1 MRGTELAAVVDRA
14 LERLSASRNEL
25 RDLDAALGDG
35 DLGVTVSR
43 GCEAVRVKLGGL
55 DDPSPG
61 QVLRTVGSAFANA
74 NPSTMA
80 ALVGGGL
87 LAAAKVVDDQDDL
100 GRADAVRIGRAAA
113 DSIAA
118 RGKSELGDKTIL
130 DAIIPSLVALEVS
143 TEATGPVMAAM
154 VAAAARAV
162 EETALLQ
169 SRRGRAAWVGERSIG
184 HPDPGA
190 TAYLR
195 LLEAITAVWPDRGDR

>member
-1 MRGTELAAVVDRA
+1 MVDRA
-14 LERLSASRNEL
+14 LERLAASRNEL

-100 GRADAVRIGRAAA
+100 GRADAVRIVRAAA

-162 EETALLQ
+162 AETAVLQ

-195 LLEAITAVWPDRGDR
+195 LLEAIIAVWPDRRDR

>member
-1 MRGTELAAVVDRA
+1 MVDRA
-14 LERLSASRNEL
+14 LERLAASRNEL

-100 GRADAVRIGRAAA
+100 GRADAVRIVRAAA

-195 LLEAITAVWPDRGDR
+195 LLEAIIAVWPDRRDR

>member
-14 LERLSASRNEL
+14 LERLAASRNEL

-100 GRADAVRIGRAAA
+100 GRADAVRIVRAAA

-195 LLEAITAVWPDRGDR
+195 LLEAIIAVWPDRGDR